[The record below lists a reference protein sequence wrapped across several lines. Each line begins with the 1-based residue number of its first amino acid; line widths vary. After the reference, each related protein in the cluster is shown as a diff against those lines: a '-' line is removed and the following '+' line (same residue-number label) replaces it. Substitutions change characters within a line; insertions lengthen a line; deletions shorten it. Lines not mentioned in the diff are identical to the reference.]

1 MNPTLQRKALMMKKM
16 IEMATNEEI
25 DSKKRIIARYLNGD
39 AYLQE
44 GTTTASSV
52 LQLVDQIED
61 LARAEGRQRLIKIL
75 NDLRDKEAG
84 NIDNGVYFYP
94 FEAMRDMILKALN
107 KVD

>member
-1 MNPTLQRKALMMKKM
+1 
-16 IEMATNEEI
+16 
-25 DSKKRIIARYLNGD
+25 
-39 AYLQE
+39 
-44 GTTTASSV
+44 
-52 LQLVDQIED
+52 
-61 LARAEGRQRLIKIL
+61 LIKIL